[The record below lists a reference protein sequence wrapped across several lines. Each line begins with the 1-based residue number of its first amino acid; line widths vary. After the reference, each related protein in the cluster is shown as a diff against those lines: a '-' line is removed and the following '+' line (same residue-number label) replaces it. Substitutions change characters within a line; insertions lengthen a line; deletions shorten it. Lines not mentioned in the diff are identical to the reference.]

1 MIWLANLYLVYIF
14 NIQKSEFEYRKWKR
28 VLVIFIFSKNK
39 CNGIFTK
46 KKKNPKFL
54 AHTLSLCLY
63 LHSPMILSLSLSPLW
78 SQNQKPHHQ
87 FLSLYST
94 RIFSLSLIGLFALS
108 LSLSLGW
115 VQQCFVLFCFC
126 FCFFFFIALGWLGL
140 VVVNLSCGC
149 ESCDCGLVVGVGV
162 VMVVWVLI
170 WVWAWVCLWLW
181 LWLWLYWWLC
191 LCGFGFGGGDG
202 GGFWAAVERDCG
214 GDGCGS

>member
-1 MIWLANLYLVYIF
+1 MIWLANLYPVYIF
-14 NIQKSEFEYRKWKR
+14 NIQKSGFEYRKWKR

-39 CNGIFTK
+39 RNGIFTPKK

-54 AHTLSLCLY
+54 AHTLSLRLY
-63 LHSPMILSLSLSPLW
+63 LHSPMILSLSLSFLVP
-78 SQNQKPHHQ
+78 KPETTPPIS
-87 FLSLYST
+87 LSLLDKN
-94 RIFSLSLIGLFALS
+94 IFSLLDRIVRSLS
-108 LSLSLGW
+108 LSLSVEFKNVLF
-115 VQQCFVLFCFC
+115 CFVLF
-126 FCFFFFIALGWLGL
+126 FFFLIALGWLGL